1 MPKRDPASLLTTPP
15 ELLREERIGGAT
27 YFEGSIL
34 TLRLD
39 TVRLPNGRE
48 AKREAVFH
56 RGAVAVL
63 PLLSSGEVLL
73 EEQYRYPHDRVFL
86 EIPAGKLDSADE
98 DPLAAARRELRE
110 ETGYLAGRMIPL
122 GEFIPSPAILSEK
135 LHLFLAL
142 DLTEGERE
150 LDEDEFLSVRRMPLS
165 ELVSA
170 VLDGLIPDGKTQA
183 AALRASAMLERGL
196 I

>member
-1 MPKRDPASLLTTPP
+1 MSKRDPASLLVTPP
-15 ELLREERIGGAT
+15 EQLREERLGGDT

-39 TVRLPNGRE
+39 TVRLPNGEE

-56 RGAVAVL
+56 RGAVAIL
-63 PLLSSGEVLL
+63 PLLPSGEVLV
-73 EEQYRYPHDRVFL
+73 EEQYRYPHDRILL

-98 DPLAAARRELRE
+98 DPLAAAQRELRE
-110 ETGYLAGRMIPL
+110 ETGYTAGRMIPL

-142 DLTEGERE
+142 DLTEGERAP
-150 LDEDEFLSVRRMPLS
+150 DEDEFLTVRRIPLS
-165 ELVSA
+165 ELVSS
-170 VLDGLIPDGKTQA
+170 VLDGAVPDGKTQA
-183 AALRASAMLERGL
+183 AVLRASAMLARGM